1 MSRMHRKSAAAL
13 AYDAPEAD
21 GAPRVVAKGYGLVA
35 EMIVQRAKE
44 AGLYVHEAPEM
55 VSLLMRVDLDAK
67 IPPQLYQAVAEL
79 LAWLHRLEAG
89 DGARATE
96 TAGGPGGQPADAA
109 ATAAR
114 DVRDMRDIRDIRE
127 IGGSRGGRPALPG
140 FKPSTS
146 T

>member
-44 AGLYVHEAPEM
+44 AGLHVHEAPEM

-79 LAWLHRLEAG
+79 LAWLHRLEAEN
-89 DGARATE
+89 DAKAKAAAQARSDNP
-96 TAGGPGGQPADAA
+96 AGSAPGGAP
-109 ATAAR
+109 R
-114 DVRDMRDIRDIRE
+114 DFHDMRAIA
-127 IGGSRGGRPALPG
+127 GARGGRPALP

>member
-1 MSRMHRKSAAAL
+1 MSRTHRKSAAAL
-13 AYDAPEAD
+13 AYDAPEGD

-89 DGARATE
+89 DDAKANAAAQPQTAT
-96 TAGGPGGQPADAA
+96 PA
-109 ATAAR
+109 ATAPR
-114 DVRDMRDIRDIRE
+114 DISDVRR
-127 IGGSRGGRPALPG
+127 IGGTRPALP
-140 FKPSTS
+140 FNPSTS

>member
-1 MSRMHRKSAAAL
+1 MSRTNRKSAAAL

-79 LAWLHRLEAG
+79 LAWLHRLEAV
-89 DGARATE
+89 DEAKNQ
-96 TAGGPGGQPADAA
+96 TAAQAPGGAA
-109 ATAAR
+109 NA
-114 DVRDMRDIRDIRE
+114 RDIRDIRE
-127 IGGSRGGRPALPG
+127 FGGTRGGRPALPG